1 MKPSQRTDIMP
12 PEVLTHFWEAAL
24 SRCCGGK
31 ATQGLVENKSIFVI
45 DSNITWQPV
54 PRSEFTK
61 FDFLGWCDSLLLR
74 CGILNELVTPTGE
87 REREMN
93 GGSEGISHSQSF
105 WGGTGQDE
113 RQKISQLESQNPQ
126 QIVWVFLL
134 VSMIADNH
142 GWIFGSASRLWL
154 TRRSCQCDCQSITA
168 VCDTCTVGRS
178 DHCGRN

>member
-54 PRSEFTK
+54 PRSEFAK
-61 FDFLGWCDSLLLR
+61 FDFLGWCDSLLLL

-87 REREMN
+87 RERERERRGRTSQIYNVIVMN
-93 GGSEGISHSQSF
+93 GGAKGFLTASPSEEELDKMNVRKSPSWSLRILNRLSESF
-105 WGGTGQDE
+105 YSLAWLRTIMDGFLDQPVGCDSRDGPV
-113 RQKISQLESQNPQ
+113 NV
-126 QIVWVFLL
+126 IV
-134 VSMIADNH
+134 N
-142 GWIFGSASRLWL
+142 R
-154 TRRSCQCDCQSITA
+154 
-168 VCDTCTVGRS
+168 
-178 DHCGRN
+178 